1 MDRGVTEMNS
11 AIQTDSSP
19 WSPPVYLPFTRVID
33 YLGTLLTR
41 RAEPDEQVLAN
52 RLVERDQVA
61 LGDVYELYSRPVF
74 SFLVR
79 FTGDRSAAEDVQQQV
94 FLEVWQKASK
104 FDPGRGSM
112 LTWIMTIARSRALD
126 HSRRRVPE
134 PHDPSS
140 AAELADSGTDG
151 HSEIDRAIDDWHFSQ
166 LIDQLPQDEAQ
177 LLRYRFHGE
186 LSQSEI
192 SEKTGIPLG
201 TVKSRMVSGLER
213 LRAQMEVEA

>member
-1 MDRGVTEMNS
+1 MNS
-11 AIQTDSSP
+11 AVNMDSVTRS
-19 WSPPVYLPFTRVID
+19 SPVYLSFTGVID
-33 YLGTLLTR
+33 YFGSLLTK
-41 RAEPDEQVLAN
+41 RAEPEDKVLAE
-52 RLVERDQVA
+52 RMAERDEAA
-61 LGDVYELYSRPVF
+61 LSEAYELYSRPVF
-74 SFLVR
+74 AFLLR

-94 FLEVWQKASK
+94 FLEVWQKASS
-104 FDPGRGSM
+104 FDPSRGTM

-140 AAELADSGTDG
+140 ATELADTGSAG
-151 HSEIDRAIDDWHFSQ
+151 HDEIERAVDDWHFSQ
-166 LIDQLPQDEAQ
+166 LIAQLPDDEAR
-177 LLRYRFHGE
+177 LLKYRFHGE

-213 LRAQMEVEA
+213 LRLQMEVQA

>member
-1 MDRGVTEMNS
+1 MTGMNS
-11 AIQTDSSP
+11 AVQMNSVTWSS
-19 WSPPVYLPFTRVID
+19 PVYLSFTGVID
-33 YLGTLLTR
+33 YLGTLLTK
-41 RAEPDEQVLAN
+41 RAEPDEQVLAD
-52 RLVERDQVA
+52 RLIERDESA
-61 LGDVYELYSRPVF
+61 LSEVYELFSRPVF
-74 SFLVR
+74 SFLLR

-94 FLEVWQKASK
+94 FLEVWQKASN

-134 PHDPSS
+134 PHDPST
-140 AAELADSGTDG
+140 AAELSDAGSGG
-151 HSEIDRAIDDWHFSQ
+151 HSEIDRAIDDWHFIQ
-166 LIDQLPQDEAQ
+166 LVDQLPKDEAR
-177 LLRYRFHGE
+177 LLEYRFHGQ

-201 TVKSRMVSGLER
+201 TVKSRMISGLER

>member
-1 MDRGVTEMNS
+1 MTEMNS
-11 AIQTDSSP
+11 TTHVNSVTRSS
-19 WSPPVYLPFTRVID
+19 PVYLPFTGVID

-41 RAEPDEQVLAN
+41 KAEPDEQVLAT
-52 RLVERDQVA
+52 RLTDRDEVA
-61 LGDVYELYSRPVF
+61 LGQVYALYSRPVF

-104 FDPGRGSM
+104 FDPDRGSM
-112 LTWIMTIARSRALD
+112 LTWIMTITRSRALD

-134 PHDPSS
+134 PHDPYS
-140 AAELADSGTDG
+140 AGELADSTTDG
-151 HSEIDRAIDDWHFSQ
+151 HSEIDRAVDDWHFTQ
-166 LIDQLPQDEAQ
+166 LIDQLPADEAR
-177 LLRYRFHGE
+177 LLEYRFHGE

-192 SEKTGIPLG
+192 AEKTGIPLG

-213 LRAQMEVEA
+213 LRTQMEVEA